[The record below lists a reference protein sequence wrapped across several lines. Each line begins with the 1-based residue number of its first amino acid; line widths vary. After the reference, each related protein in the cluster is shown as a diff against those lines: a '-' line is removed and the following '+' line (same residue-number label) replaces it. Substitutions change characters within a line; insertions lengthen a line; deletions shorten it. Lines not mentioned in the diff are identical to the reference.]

1 VTPRPYHLG
10 RRQTA
15 VDRTRARILK
25 AARALLV
32 ARGNGEFGIDAVARR
47 ARVTR
52 ATVYHQFGSRPRLL
66 EALFDELAA
75 EGGMWDLPAAF
86 RHPDP
91 DEALARFVQ
100 TFGRFWTAHRPLQR
114 RLLALAALDPGLDR
128 ALSAR
133 QEWRRQGLR
142 VLVGRLSER
151 HRLPRAVLDETIDVL
166 FTLTSF
172 HTFDG
177 LAGATRTPAA
187 VAPVVL
193 RLARRALGLPA
204 E

>member
-1 VTPRPYHLG
+1 MTPRSYHLG

-25 AARALLV
+25 AAQALLV
-32 ARGNGEFGIDAVARR
+32 ARGSAGFSIDAVARR

-52 ATVYHQFGSRPRLL
+52 ATVYHQFGSRPKLL
-66 EALFDELAA
+66 EALFDDLAA
-75 EGGMWDLPAAF
+75 RGGMWDLTDAF
-86 RHPDP
+86 RQPEP
-91 DEALARFVQ
+91 DEALARFVA
-100 TFGRFWTAHRPLQR
+100 TFGRFWTAHRPIHR
-114 RLLALAALDPGLDR
+114 RLQALGALDQGLER

-142 VLVGRLSER
+142 VLVGRLRER
-151 HRLPRAVLDETIDVL
+151 HDLSGAALEETIDVL

-172 HTFDG
+172 HTFDT
-177 LAGATRTPAA
+177 LAGAKRTPTA

-204 E
+204 G